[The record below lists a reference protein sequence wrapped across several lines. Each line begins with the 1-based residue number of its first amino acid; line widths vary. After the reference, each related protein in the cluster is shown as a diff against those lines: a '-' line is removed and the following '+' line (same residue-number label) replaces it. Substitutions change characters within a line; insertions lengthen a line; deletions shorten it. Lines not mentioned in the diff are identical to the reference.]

1 MRSHCSIGNVPRC
14 CARCWILA
22 LAGLNSGTSVP
33 TGSTPPSVWKV
44 RLLRPS
50 SGRVRRTDRRGGPE
64 HTTGAAGGILRS
76 RTSPTTAHTRWG
88 IVRSAAE
95 SESIAEEY
103 ESTLSLCL
111 YCYLSLLC
119 VEEADF
125 CASPGNL
132 AGKLALCREPRCARR
147 DFTPRRA
154 PGPVN
159 HACAPTNS
167 SCTASAGGVAVAPR
181 RLLRPDHPPRPKRG
195 AATAMKTVELVEP
208 DSAAPARSRR
218 SIP

>member
-1 MRSHCSIGNVPRC
+1 MGYARSKLQKRWIFDRICS
-14 CARCWILA
+14 
-22 LAGLNSGTSVP
+22 
-33 TGSTPPSVWKV
+33 
-44 RLLRPS
+44 LL
-50 SGRVRRTDRRGGPE
+50 
-64 HTTGAAGGILRS
+64 
-76 RTSPTTAHTRWG
+76 
-88 IVRSAAE
+88 RSAAE

-154 PGPVN
+154 PGARQPRLRAN
-159 HACAPTNS
+159 KLIMHGIGRRGGRGTATPPPTRPPS
-167 SCTASAGGVAVAPR
+167 SAQTRCR
-181 RLLRPDHPPRPKRG
+181 DRDEHRG
-195 AATAMKTVELVEP
+195 ART
-208 DSAAPARSRR
+208 
-218 SIP
+218 